1 MIIPAWARYLAAVS
15 LVLGALYGAYRHGVT
30 TERARAA
37 LAVEAERSEAA
48 RLVIAEQNRSA
59 DQAATLDSKYTG
71 ELNNARKHIEDLERG
86 SADVKPVRVFV
97 KAACPSVPA
106 TGTSSSVGDRG
117 QQGTQLDGVARSD
130 YFDLLRNIAVKEK
143 ALALCV
149 EAATDK

>member
-15 LVLGALYGAYRHGVT
+15 LVAGSLYAAYRHGVT

-48 RLVIAEQNRSA
+48 LLVIAEKNRSA
-59 DQAATLDSKYTG
+59 DQAATLDAKYTG
-71 ELNNARKHIEDLERG
+71 ELNDARKQIEDLERG
-86 SADVKPVRVFV
+86 AADAKPVRVFV

-106 TGTSSSVGDRG
+106 TGSPARVGDRS
-117 QQGTQLDGVARSD
+117 QQGAQLDGIARSD
-130 YFDLLRNIAVKEK
+130 YFDLIRNIALKEK

-149 EAATDK
+149 EASTSK